1 MLGLPLKDP
10 RKSVS
15 MKKFPQQ
22 QEIRI
27 QDYKMADILGIRR
40 DLLPAEWRSL
50 PWLEKGR
57 MTCKTRNLPDR
68 KIRMSLQRDDRRV
81 GSPKNRMIGTGSANR
96 KIRFGFSADR
106 MMGSS
111 RDRIFPE

>member
-40 DLLPAEWRSL
+40 DLLPAE
-50 PWLEKGR
+50 
-57 MTCKTRNLPDR
+57 
-68 KIRMSLQRDDRRV
+68 
-81 GSPKNRMIGTGSANR
+81 
-96 KIRFGFSADR
+96 
-106 MMGSS
+106 
-111 RDRIFPE
+111 